1 MHVIRLCVD
10 SCLDRKLVE
19 GKIVVCDQAS
29 GRKEAFRAG
38 AIGVIT
44 TNDGSDDIASVV
56 PLLTSAL
63 TDKDHDIVKSF
74 INSTK

>member
-1 MHVIRLCVD
+1 M
-10 SCLDRKLVE
+10 E